1 MTVGNDK
8 KVEFLYPQ
16 KRKYIRSDDP
26 MTEAAVKYGFLG
38 DFYLSLGEPTD
49 SKRISSTSWTIRASY
64 KPLMIWVWIGCLIMS
79 VGGFVAIFSRK
90 QSLKWPL
97 TTTATS
103 KNKKPINEKGQ
114 ESARPI

>member
-1 MTVGNDK
+1 
-8 KVEFLYPQ
+8 
-16 KRKYIRSDDP
+16 
-26 MTEAAVKYGFLG
+26 
-38 DFYLSLGEPTD
+38 
-49 SKRISSTSWTIRASY
+49 
-64 KPLMIWVWIGCLIMS
+64 MIWVWIGCLLMS